1 MLGLAGQKYLPTF
14 SGGIKV
20 YFLCLIYVQC
30 FIAYLVF
37 VCVSVF
43 FLLYVCFFL
52 YLCCLLLFLMGS
64 MFYVKVIITL
74 LTNFARCK
82 VKFLL
87 SLQTYF

>member
-1 MLGLAGQKYLPTF
+1 MWDKGIFSLFDLCAVFHCLFGVCLCFSLFLA
-14 SGGIKV
+14 
-20 YFLCLIYVQC
+20 LCVW
-30 FIAYLVF
+30 FI
-37 VCVSVF
+37 
-43 FLLYVCFFL
+43 L